1 MDGMFFFVKRRTA
14 FVMRISD
21 WSSDV
26 FSSDL
31 SIGAH
36 AMNGQ
41 TQEVVFQNVSKIF
54 GKLGEGE
61 GGFTAVDDLSFTV
74 GKGEMVAVLG
84 KTGCGKSTMF
94 GLLAGLLAPSA
105 GTILVDGHNPFAEF
119 EWFRGKI
126 GKIGRAHV

>member
-1 MDGMFFFVKRRTA
+1 
-14 FVMRISD
+14 
-21 WSSDV
+21 
-26 FSSDL
+26 
-31 SIGAH
+31 
-36 AMNGQ
+36 MNGQ

-105 GTILVDGHNPFAEF
+105 GPILVDGHHPFAEF
-119 EWFRGKI
+119 AWFRGQI
-126 GKIGRAHV
+126 GKIRRESARERVWQYG